1 MPFQLQDELPGGSK
15 TAEDEDVGLVTS
27 ALAGVYTGLW
37 NIPKGF
43 FSLGAELMDLGFG
56 TESAASVEKFFDD
69 LNPFD
74 DEAEARLSGK
84 LTQAIAQIAPLGIYG
99 FAKGAQ
105 MGSKVAR
112 DLARKAVVAR
122 RTGKSFG
129 MLNFGRKIAKTGMG
143 VAGAGAAEAI
153 VADEDIGTLADMLQG
168 TSLEGAAVTMMDRE
182 TREGRSEAYRRL
194 MNRVKFGTEGAMFNL
209 GLIGAGKGIKK
220 LRTPSVEPLSRYS
233 DNPLV
238 KELQKTVL
246 YGAKPEGVGNKAIFE
261 AGRLA
266 QDEVAAVIRTT
277 TEIGQDL
284 TKAIN
289 KLMPAVEKNYLQQTG
304 RAMDKEG
311 AKKAS
316 DAFQK
321 SILDDVKKLV
331 TLKPTD
337 NTLTDAAKEN
347 AKKVLGERSKLARLA
362 DRQLIK
368 KLELDVDQLLKKEQ
382 TLKNEIATQPG
393 GIASREQEASLKSI
407 RTKIVNNTK
416 KLNDSNKA
424 VQSIKEFDRQG
435 GGIFTE
441 SSYNFKG
448 NTVYKKIEEAV
459 KKAGGKMQ
467 EGQQLGKGDGIGD
480 VIFNVRSGIDNMSAR
495 LLNRNMPEEIANI
508 LNDQIGTYM
517 TTSYRLHLNMGLLA
531 KHKPTG
537 QDLIK
542 AQKSRFEQLVK
553 NPENINRTRE
563 SLDIQAKKDVARFVK
578 NKGLEQIPSDKL
590 KAKNGDLKQYVSP
603 VTKAEIENIRLDSKI
618 LKPKEL
624 EEWQRIVAGE
634 ITDPRYNFYDTVLKQ
649 ARLNANAKYLNN
661 VYDMLSKG
669 KNKQIFTQDDMIQ
682 RFGEKAV
689 LNEKINPNLF
699 RRVQEGVDE
708 ISGMSP
714 FEGLYLRA
722 PVYDAVF
729 DVSNNLFKG
738 DGLLGQF
745 YQYGILAPKGVA
757 QISKTILSLLTHA
770 RNFVSASAFAMANG
784 IILPGKQYTTLFAD
798 AGLTKDSQRSL
809 IGIAKDLTAK
819 RVVGGIPA
827 NEVREISELLSKYG
841 VTGTQVEANVMKQ
854 NVGNV
859 INNTDQAAAE
869 TLGATLSPDKFGK
882 VLRKSREIY
891 GKLED
896 AYIAEDDF
904 WKILTWG
911 VERARHKGALE
922 SYGVNA
928 NNFNK
933 VLAGDADALAS
944 ITKDGKNYGEQVQ
957 KFLQKSLTRNYDAS
971 AKQFLG
977 PYEEMFTEVAANI
990 TRNNVPNY
998 AYIGRLG
1005 RTLRLSPFGNF
1016 IAFPIEVIR
1025 TGNNVL
1031 EQSIKEIKSGIPEV
1045 AAIGYKRLFGFGF
1058 TTTVIPTGVTA
1069 GLKAKNDVTNEEM
1082 DALRRFVPPWSKNS
1096 TLFPVGRD
1104 KDGYLKYVDFSY
1116 ANAYDILLRP
1126 FNAVANELAKGDGT
1140 EDSLMKALGNGI
1152 TEATIDL
1159 TKPFTSESI
1168 FTERFVDSTLR
1179 QGIGKSGRRIW
1190 SEADDTFVKIAK
1202 GVKHIA
1208 EAFEPGSLAQL
1219 QRISDSVT
1227 GKTDTYG
1234 RSFNF
1239 SDEIKSLTGFRVQK
1253 VDPERGMIYKSTN
1266 FGKNLKGAENLFTA
1280 PLLKGGRV
1288 SPEKILNTYKYSE
1301 QRRFEVLKEM
1311 YQDIEAARTLGMSNN
1326 QIKAKVKRRGIS
1338 EKVFKDL
1345 MRGQYNPKKPS
1356 DFFTSRIA
1364 QINNNLNIETNEDVP
1379 NPYIEA
1385 RPFLNEIRR
1394 QNIRVDLLTGE
1405 LNIPDF
1411 DEPEETIDPLGTIQ
1425 TPPVNTVQ
1433 ISPQVTGA
1441 TNQNVGLSLPA
1452 NFASLSTADKLK
1464 TLNDLGIRI
1473 G

>member
-15 TAEDEDVGLVTS
+15 TAEDEEVGLVTS

-43 FSLGAELMDLGFG
+43 FSLGAEVLDLGLG
-56 TESAASVEKFFDD
+56 TETAASVEKFFDD

-84 LTQAIAQIAPLGIYG
+84 LTQAFAQIAPLGIYG

-105 MGSKVAR
+105 VGSKVAR

-194 MNRVKFGTEGAMFNL
+194 MNRIKFGTEGALFNL
-209 GLIGAGKGIKK
+209 GLIGAGKGIKR
-220 LRTPSVEPLSRYS
+220 LRTPSKEPLAAYS
-233 DNPLV
+233 NNPVV
-238 KELQKTVL
+238 KFLQQNII
-246 YGAKPEGVGNKAIFE
+246 YGAKPEGVGSKGIFE

-266 QDEVAAVIRTT
+266 QDEVASVVRAT
-277 TEIGQDL
+277 TEVGQDL
-284 TKAIN
+284 TRAIN
-289 KLMPAVEKNYLQQTG
+289 RLMPSVEKNYLQQTG
-304 RAMDKEG
+304 KAMTREG
-311 AKKAS
+311 AREAS
-316 DAFQK
+316 NTFQK
-321 SILDDVKKLV
+321 SILDDVKKLL

-337 NTLTDAAKEN
+337 NVLTDAAKEN

-362 DRQLIK
+362 DRQLVR
-368 KLELDVDQLLKKEQ
+368 KLELDADQLLKKEQ

-393 GIASREQEASLKSI
+393 GIASKEQETSLKKL
-407 RTKIVNNTK
+407 RTQIVNNTK

-424 VQSIKEFDRQG
+424 IQSIKEFDRQG

-441 SSYNFKG
+441 SSYNFKD
-448 NTVYKKIEEAV
+448 NPIYKRIEDAV

-467 EGQQLGKGDGIGD
+467 EGQILGRGDGIGD

-495 LLNRNMPEEIANI
+495 LLNRNMPEELAKI

-517 TTSYRLHLNMGLLA
+517 TTDYRMHLDMGILA
-531 KHKPTG
+531 KYKPTAE
-537 QDLIK
+537 DLVK
-542 AQKSRFEQLVK
+542 AQDSRFNQLFKDPK
-553 NPENINRTRE
+553 NKTRTVE
-563 SLDIQAKKDVARFVK
+563 SLRIQAKKDVARFVK
-578 NKGLEQIPSDKL
+578 SKGLDEIPLDKMQ
-590 KAKNGDLKQYVSP
+590 AKNADIDAVVSP
-603 VTKAEIENIRLDSKI
+603 VTKTEIESIKLNPNI
-618 LKPKEL
+618 LKPKQL

-634 ITDPRYNFYDTVLKQ
+634 VTDPRYNFYSTVLKQ
-649 ARLNANAKYLNN
+649 ARLNANTKYLNN
-661 VYDMLSKG
+661 IYDVLSKG

-689 LNEKINPNLF
+689 LNNEINPNLF
-699 RRVQEGVDE
+699 KRVQVGIDE
-708 ISGMSP
+708 VAGMSP

-729 DVSNNLFKG
+729 DVSNNLIKNTGFM
-738 DGLLGQF
+738 QA
-745 YQYGILAPKGVA
+745 YQYAILAPKGIA

-770 RNFVSASAFAMANG
+770 RNFVSAGAFAAANG
-784 IILPGKQYTTLFAD
+784 IILPDQNIRTLFSD
-798 AGLTKDSQRSL
+798 AGLIKNNQRSL
-809 IGIAKDLTAK
+809 IGIAKDLTAN

-827 NEVREISELLSKYG
+827 NEVRDIAEQLAKYG
-841 VTGTQVEANVMKQ
+841 VTGTQVEANVMRQ

-859 INNTDQAAAE
+859 INSADQSAKDIF
-869 TLGATLSPDKFGK
+869 GATLSNTKFQK
-882 VLRKSREIY
+882 LLRKSREVY

-911 VERARHKGALE
+911 AERARYKGALE
-922 SYGVNA
+922 SYGVNSE
-928 NNFNK
+928 NFNK
-933 VLAGDADALAS
+933 ILAGDSDALAT
-944 ITKDGKNYGEQVQ
+944 ITKDGKNFGPQVQ
-957 KFLQKSLTRNYDAS
+957 KFLEKSLVRNYDAS

-998 AYIGRLG
+998 AYIGRFG
-1005 RTLRLSPFGNF
+1005 RSLRASPFGNF
-1016 IAFPIEVIR
+1016 IAFPLEVIR

-1045 AAIGYKRLFGFGF
+1045 ATIGYKRLFSFGA
-1058 TTTVIPTGVTA
+1058 TTTALPI
-1069 GLKAKNDVTNEEM
+1069 GLTSFFKAKNDVTNEEM
-1082 DALRRFVPPWSKNS
+1082 DALRRFVPPWSRNS
-1096 TLFPVGRD
+1096 TLLPVGRD
-1104 KDGYLKYVDFSY
+1104 ENGYLKYVDYSY

-1126 FNAVANELAKGDGT
+1126 FNAVINELARGEAT
-1140 EDSLMKALGNGI
+1140 EDSLMKALGKGS
-1152 TEATIDL
+1152 IDAVGDL
-1159 TKPFTSESI
+1159 AEPFTSESI
-1168 FTERFVDSTLR
+1168 FTEAFVDSTLR
-1179 QGIGKSGRRIW
+1179 RGIGKSGRRIW
-1190 SEADDTFVKIAK
+1190 SESDDTFVKIAK

-1208 EAFEPGSLAQL
+1208 EAFEPGSLAQF
-1219 QRISDSVT
+1219 QRISDSIT
-1227 GKTDTYG
+1227 GKTDSYG
-1234 RSFNF
+1234 RTFNF
-1239 SDEIKSLTGFRVQK
+1239 SDEIKSLGGFRVQN

-1288 SPEKILNTYKYSE
+1288 SPEKILNTYRYSE
-1301 QRRFEVLKEM
+1301 TRRFEVLKEM
-1311 YQDIEAARTLGMSNN
+1311 YRDIEAARTLGMSNN
-1326 QIKAKVKRRGIS
+1326 QIRARVKRRGIS

-1345 MRGQYNPKKPS
+1345 MRGQYNPRRVS
-1356 DFFTSRIA
+1356 DFFQRRIA
-1364 QINNNLNIETNEDVP
+1364 QINNNLNAETGEDVP

-1411 DEPEETIDPLGTIQ
+1411 DEPEETIDPLGTIP
-1425 TPPVNTVQ
+1425 TPPLNTANINPDIINTQ
-1433 ISPQVTGA
+1433 A
-1441 TNQNVGLSLPA
+1441 QNASLSLPA

>member
-15 TAEDEDVGLVTS
+15 TAEDEEVGLVTS

-43 FSLGAELMDLGFG
+43 FSLGAEVLDLGLG

-84 LTQAIAQIAPLGIYG
+84 LTQAFAQIAPLGIYG

-112 DLARKAVVAR
+112 DLAEKAVKAR
-122 RTGKSFG
+122 RAGKSFG

-143 VAGAGAAEAI
+143 VAGAGIGEAI

-220 LRTPSVEPLSRYS
+220 LRTPSVEPLAAYS
-233 DNPLV
+233 DNPVV
-238 KELQKTVL
+238 KWLQQNVI
-246 YGAKPEGVGNKAIFE
+246 YGAKPEGVGNKGLFE

-266 QDEVAAVIRTT
+266 QDEVASVVRAT
-277 TEIGQDL
+277 TEVGQDL
-284 TKAIN
+284 TRSIN
-289 KLMPAVEKNYLQQTG
+289 KLMPTVEKNYLQQTG

-311 AKKAS
+311 AREAS
-316 DAFQK
+316 NVFQK

-337 NTLTDAAKEN
+337 NTLTEAAKEN

-362 DRQLIK
+362 DRQLVRK
-368 KLELDVDQLLKKEQ
+368 AENNLSSLFKQRQ
-382 TLKNEIATQPG
+382 TLLNERASQQSGTAIKLSEDVAVKANRKQIIKNIKNLRD
-393 GIASREQEASLKSI
+393 SR
-407 RTKIVNNTK
+407 
-416 KLNDSNKA
+416 KA
-424 VQSIKEFDRQG
+424 IQSIKEFDRQG
-435 GGIFTE
+435 GGIFSE
-441 SSYNFKG
+441 SSYNFKD
-448 NTVYKKIEEAV
+448 NPYYKRIEEAV

-467 EGQQLGKGDGIGD
+467 EGQVLGRGEGIGD
-480 VIFNVRSGIDNMSAR
+480 VIFNIRSGIDNMSAR
-495 LLNRNMPEEIANI
+495 LLNRNMDEELAKI

-517 TTSYRLHLNMGLLA
+517 TTSYRMHLNMGLLA

-537 QDLIK
+537 QELIK

-553 NPENINRTRE
+553 DPKNINRTRE
-563 SLDIQAKKDVARFVK
+563 SLDIQAKKDVARYVK
-578 NKGLEQIPSDKL
+578 NKGLEQVPSDKL
-590 KAKNGDLKQYVSP
+590 KAKNGDIKQYVSP
-603 VTKAEIENIRLDSKI
+603 VTKTEIENIKLNPNI

-624 EEWQRIVAGE
+624 QEWQRIVAGE
-634 ITDPRYNFYDTVLKQ
+634 ITDPRYNFYDTALKQ

-689 LNEKINPNLF
+689 LNNEINPNLF
-699 RRVQEGVDE
+699 KKVQVGVDE

-722 PVYDAVF
+722 PVYDSVF
-729 DVSNNLFKG
+729 DVSNNLFNSNG
-738 DGLLGQF
+738 ILGQF
-745 YQYGILAPKGVA
+745 YQYGILAPKGIA
-757 QISKTILSLLTHA
+757 QVSKTILSVLTHA
-770 RNFVSASAFAMANG
+770 RNFVSAGAFAMANG
-784 IILPGKQYTTLFAD
+784 IILPGQQFTTLFSD
-798 AGLTKDSQRSL
+798 AGLIKNNQRSL
-809 IGIAKDLTAK
+809 IGIAKDLTAS
-819 RVVGGIPA
+819 RVLGGIPA
-827 NEVREISELLSKYG
+827 NEVRDIAEQLTKYG
-841 VTGTQVEANVMKQ
+841 VTGTQVEANVMRQ
-854 NVGNV
+854 NIGNV
-859 INNTDQAAAE
+859 INNADQAAAE
-869 TLGATLSPDKFGK
+869 TFGATLNGNKFQK
-882 VLRKSREIY
+882 LMRKSREVY

-896 AYIAEDDF
+896 AYVAEDDF

-911 VERARHKGALE
+911 TERARYKGALE

-928 NNFNK
+928 ENFNK
-933 VLAGDADALAS
+933 VLAGDAEALAK
-944 ITKDGKNYGEQVQ
+944 ITKDGKNYGPQVQ
-957 KFLQKSLTRNYDAS
+957 KFLEKSLTRNYDAS

-977 PYEEMFTEVAANI
+977 PYEEMLTEVAANI

-998 AYIGRLG
+998 AYIGRFG
-1005 RTLRLSPFGNF
+1005 RAVRFSPFGNF
-1016 IAFPIEVIR
+1016 IAFPLEVIR

-1045 AAIGYKRLFGFGF
+1045 AAVGYKRLFGFGF
-1058 TTTVIPTGVTA
+1058 TTTALPVGLTA
-1069 GLKAKNDVTNEEM
+1069 GFKAKNDVTNEEM
-1082 DALRRFVPPWSKNS
+1082 DALRRFVPPWSQNS
-1096 TLFPVGRD
+1096 TLLPVGRD
-1104 KDGYLKYVDFSY
+1104 ENGYLKYVDYSY

-1126 FNAVANELAKGDGT
+1126 FNAVANELAKGEAT
-1140 EDSLMKALGNGI
+1140 EDSLMKALGRGTI
-1152 TEATIDL
+1152 DATLDL

-1168 FTERFVDSTLR
+1168 FTEAFVDSTLR
-1179 QGIGKSGRRIW
+1179 RGIGKSGRRIW
-1190 SEADDTFVKIAK
+1190 SEADDTFVKVAK

-1208 EAFEPGSLAQL
+1208 EAFEPGSLTQL
-1219 QRISDSVT
+1219 QRISDSIT
-1227 GKTDTYG
+1227 GKTDSYG
-1234 RSFNF
+1234 RTFNF
-1239 SDEIKSLTGFRVQK
+1239 ADEIKSLGGFRVQN

-1266 FGKNLKGAENLFTA
+1266 FGKNLKGAENLFTS
-1280 PLLKGGRV
+1280 PLLRGGRV

-1301 QRRFEVLKEM
+1301 LRRFEVLKEM
-1311 YQDIEAARTLGMSNN
+1311 YRDIEAARTLGMSNN

-1356 DFFTSRIA
+1356 NFFTSRIA
-1364 QINNNLNIETNEDVP
+1364 QINNNLNIDTGEDVP

-1411 DEPEETIDPLGTIQ
+1411 DEPEEAVDPLGTIQ
-1425 TPPVNTVQ
+1425 TPPLNTSPVSPNIVNAQ
-1433 ISPQVTGA
+1433 G
-1441 TNQNVGLSLPA
+1441 QNVGSTLPA
-1452 NFASLSTADKLK
+1452 NFASLPTADRAK
-1464 TLNDLGIRI
+1464 IIEEFFRS
-1473 G
+1473 